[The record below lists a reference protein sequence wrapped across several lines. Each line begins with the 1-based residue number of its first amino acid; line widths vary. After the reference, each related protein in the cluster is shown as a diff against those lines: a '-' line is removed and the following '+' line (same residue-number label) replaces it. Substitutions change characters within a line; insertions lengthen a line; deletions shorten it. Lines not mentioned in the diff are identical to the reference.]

1 MEDHRNGSKIT
12 RTETQASGGSKEGVP
27 LRANR
32 RVGARCYS
40 VRGRL
45 CLCIARLSTGSFGL
59 KCPAIAVSCGLSMAA
74 TDKLKLLAS
83 GKEADSRSAA
93 VPDAVPATEE
103 DDLPIPS
110 DINTVFL
117 GGLFLLGILAACYV
131 AAEIV
136 LPIVLAFVLSLV
148 LHPAMRALE
157 RVHLPRGIAAM
168 LIILVLFG
176 TLGGLGL
183 ALSGP
188 AASWAQELPAG
199 IPKLQERLSFL
210 SRPIAAFQ
218 KFADQA
224 QGLAQGDQ
232 PKAVPVAVQGSALSD
247 RLLTGTRSLAGGL
260 LETVLVLFFLLVSGD
275 TFLRRLVEIL
285 PRFKN
290 KRQAVDIS
298 QQIERDVSAYL
309 FTITIMNLAVGVA
322 TGAVMA
328 LCGMSDPVLWG
339 TIAFLLNYIPVLGPM
354 TGVVVFLLA
363 GLLSINS
370 LWVAFLPAGLYLLIH
385 LVEGETVTPMLLAR
399 RFTIN
404 PVLVI
409 LSLVFW
415 YWMWGV
421 PGAILSTPMLAITK
435 IICDR
440 IRPLMAFGHFMEG

>member
-1 MEDHRNGSKIT
+1 M
-12 RTETQASGGSKEGVP
+12 A
-27 LRANR
+27 
-32 RVGARCYS
+32 
-40 VRGRL
+40 
-45 CLCIARLSTGSFGL
+45 
-59 KCPAIAVSCGLSMAA
+59 AIA
-74 TDKLKLLAS
+74 KLKLLAS
-83 GKEADSRSAA
+83 RKAADPPLAA
-93 VPDAVPATEE
+93 TPPAAAAAEE

-117 GGLFLLGILAACYV
+117 GGLFLLAMLAACYV

-148 LHPAMRALE
+148 LQPATRVLE
-157 RVHLPRGIAAM
+157 RVRLPRGIAAI
-168 LIILVLFG
+168 LLILVLFG
-176 TLGGLGL
+176 TLGGLGT

-188 AASWAQELPAG
+188 ATSWAQKLPTG
-199 IPKLQERLSFL
+199 IPKLEERLSFL

-224 QGLAQGDQ
+224 QGLTLGGEA
-232 PKAVPVAVQGSALSD
+232 KAVPVAVQGSGLSD
-247 RLLTGTRSLAGGL
+247 RLLSGTRSFASGL

-285 PRFKN
+285 PRFKD

-298 QQIERDVSAYL
+298 QQIESDVSAYL

-322 TGAVMA
+322 TGTVMA
-328 LCGMSDPVLWG
+328 LCGVGDPVLWG
-339 TIAFLLNYIPVLGPM
+339 TVAFLLNYIPILGPM
-354 TGVVVFLLA
+354 IGVVVFLLA
-363 GLLSINS
+363 GLLSIDS
-370 LWVAFLPAGLYLLIH
+370 LWAAFLPAGLYLLIH

-421 PGAILSTPMLAITK
+421 PGAVLSTPMLAITK

>member
-1 MEDHRNGSKIT
+1 M
-12 RTETQASGGSKEGVP
+12 
-27 LRANR
+27 
-32 RVGARCYS
+32 
-40 VRGRL
+40 
-45 CLCIARLSTGSFGL
+45 
-59 KCPAIAVSCGLSMAA
+59 AVI
-74 TDKLKLLAS
+74 DQLKLLAS
-83 GKEADSRSAA
+83 RKAADRPSAVA
-93 VPDAVPATEE
+93 PTAAADE

-117 GGLFLLGILAACYV
+117 GGLFLLAMLAACYV

-157 RVHLPRGIAAM
+157 RVHLPRGIGAM
-168 LIILVLFG
+168 LVILVLFG
-176 TLGGLGL
+176 TLGGLGA

-218 KFADQA
+218 KFADRA

-247 RLLTGTRSLAGGL
+247 RLITGTRSLASGL

-298 QQIERDVSAYL
+298 QQIESDVSAYL

-328 LCGMSDPVLWG
+328 LCGMGDPVLWG
-339 TIAFLLNYIPVLGPM
+339 TVAFLLNYIPILGPM

-440 IRPLMAFGHFMEG
+440 IRPLMAFGHFIEG

>member
-1 MEDHRNGSKIT
+1 M
-12 RTETQASGGSKEGVP
+12 A
-27 LRANR
+27 
-32 RVGARCYS
+32 
-40 VRGRL
+40 
-45 CLCIARLSTGSFGL
+45 
-59 KCPAIAVSCGLSMAA
+59 AIA
-74 TDKLKLLAS
+74 KLKLLSSRRATDVPTVAAP
-83 GKEADSRSAA
+83 AD
-93 VPDAVPATEE
+93 E

-110 DINTVFL
+110 DIKAVLL
-117 GGLFLLGILAACYV
+117 GGLFLLAMLGACYV
-131 AAEIV
+131 AADIV

-148 LHPAMRALE
+148 LQPAMRALE
-157 RVHLPRGIAAM
+157 RVRLPRGIAAVF
-168 LIILVLFG
+168 LILVLFG
-176 TLGGLGL
+176 TLGGLGA

-188 AASWAQELPAG
+188 AASWAQKLPTG
-199 IPKLQERLSFL
+199 VPKLQERLSFL

-224 QGLAQGDQ
+224 QGITLGGE
-232 PKAVPVAVQGSALSD
+232 PKAVPVTVQGSGLSD
-247 RLLTGTRSLAGGL
+247 RLLSGTRSFASGL

-285 PRFKN
+285 PRFKD

-298 QQIERDVSAYL
+298 QQIESDVSAYL
-309 FTITIMNLAVGVA
+309 FTITVMNLAVGVA
-322 TGAVMA
+322 IGTVMTF
-328 LCGMSDPVLWG
+328 CGVGDPVLWG
-339 TIAFLLNYIPVLGPM
+339 TVAFLLNYIPILGPM
-354 TGVVVFLLA
+354 IGVGVFLLA
-363 GLLSINS
+363 GLLSIDS
-370 LWVAFLPAGLYLLIH
+370 LWGAFLPAGLYLLIH

>member
-1 MEDHRNGSKIT
+1 M
-12 RTETQASGGSKEGVP
+12 
-27 LRANR
+27 
-32 RVGARCYS
+32 
-40 VRGRL
+40 
-45 CLCIARLSTGSFGL
+45 
-59 KCPAIAVSCGLSMAA
+59 PAIA
-74 TDKLKLLAS
+74 KLKLLAS
-83 GKEADSRSAA
+83 RKAADRPLAAAPPASAA
-93 VPDAVPATEE
+93 PDE
-103 DDLPIPS
+103 DDMPIPS
-110 DINTVFL
+110 DIKTVFL
-117 GGLFLLGILAACYV
+117 GGLFLLAMLAACYV
-131 AAEIV
+131 ASEIV

-148 LHPAMRALE
+148 LQPAMRVFE
-157 RVHLPRGIAAM
+157 RIRLPRGIAAM
-168 LIILVLFG
+168 LLILVLFG
-176 TLGGLGL
+176 TLGGLGT

-188 AASWAQELPAG
+188 AANWAQKLPTG

-210 SRPIAAFQ
+210 SRPIAALQ
-218 KFADQA
+218 KFAEQA
-224 QGLAQGDQ
+224 QGLTQGGEL
-232 PKAVPVAVQGSALSD
+232 KAVPVAVQGSRLSD
-247 RLLTGTRSLAGGL
+247 QLLSGTRSFASGL

-298 QQIERDVSAYL
+298 QQIESDVSVYL
-309 FTITIMNLAVGVA
+309 FTITIMNVAVGVA

-328 LCGMSDPVLWG
+328 FCGVGDPILWG
-339 TIAFLLNYIPVLGPM
+339 TVAFLLNYIPILGPM
-354 TGVVVFLLA
+354 IGVVVFLLA
-363 GLLSINS
+363 GLLSIDL
-370 LWVAFLPAGLYLLIH
+370 LWLAFLPAGLYLLIH

-421 PGAILSTPMLAITK
+421 PGAVLSTPMLAITK

>member
-1 MEDHRNGSKIT
+1 
-12 RTETQASGGSKEGVP
+12 
-27 LRANR
+27 
-32 RVGARCYS
+32 
-40 VRGRL
+40 
-45 CLCIARLSTGSFGL
+45 
-59 KCPAIAVSCGLSMAA
+59 MAA
-74 TDKLKLLAS
+74 IDKLKLFAS
-83 GKEADSRSAA
+83 RGVADRPSSAA
-93 VPDAVPATEE
+93 PATAAAAEE

-110 DINTVFL
+110 DIKTVFL
-117 GGLFLLGILAACYV
+117 GGLFLLGMLAACYV

-148 LHPAMRALE
+148 LQPAMRALE
-157 RVHLPRGIAAM
+157 RVYLPRGIAAM
-168 LIILVLFG
+168 LVILLLFG
-176 TLGGLGL
+176 TLGGLGT

-188 AASWAQELPAG
+188 AASWAQKLPTG
-199 IPKLQERLSFL
+199 VPKLQERLSFL

-247 RLLTGTRSLAGGL
+247 RLLTGTRSFASGL
-260 LETVLVLFFLLVSGD
+260 LEAVLVLFFLLVSGD

-285 PRFKN
+285 PRFKD

-298 QQIERDVSAYL
+298 QQIESDVSAYL
-309 FTITIMNLAVGVA
+309 FTITIMNLAVGLA
-322 TGAVMA
+322 TGTVVA
-328 LCGMSDPVLWG
+328 LCGVGDPVLWG
-339 TIAFLLNYIPVLGPM
+339 TVAFLLNYIPILGPM
-354 TGVVVFLLA
+354 IGVVVFLLA
-363 GLLSINS
+363 GLLSIDS
-370 LWVAFLPAGLYLLIH
+370 LWAAFLPAGLYLLIH

-404 PVLVI
+404 PVLVV

-440 IRPLMAFGHFMEG
+440 IRPLMAFGHFIEG

>member
-1 MEDHRNGSKIT
+1 M
-12 RTETQASGGSKEGVP
+12 
-27 LRANR
+27 
-32 RVGARCYS
+32 
-40 VRGRL
+40 
-45 CLCIARLSTGSFGL
+45 
-59 KCPAIAVSCGLSMAA
+59 
-74 TDKLKLLAS
+74 
-83 GKEADSRSAA
+83 
-93 VPDAVPATEE
+93 
-103 DDLPIPS
+103 
-110 DINTVFL
+110 
-117 GGLFLLGILAACYV
+117 LAACYV

-148 LHPAMRALE
+148 LTPAMRVLQ
-157 RVHLPRGIAAM
+157 RVHLPRGLAAM
-168 LIILVLFG
+168 LVILVLFA
-176 TLGGLGL
+176 TLGGLG
-183 ALSGP
+183 AMLSAP
-188 AASWAQELPAG
+188 ATSWAQKLPTG

-224 QGLAQGDQ
+224 QGLTIGGEA
-232 PKAVPVAVQGSALSD
+232 KVVPVAVQGSGLSD
-247 RLLTGTRSLAGGL
+247 RLLSGTRTFASGL

-285 PRFKN
+285 PRFKD

-298 QQIERDVSAYL
+298 KQIESDVAAYL
-309 FTITIMNLAVGVA
+309 FTITIMNLTVGVA

-328 LCGMSDPVLWG
+328 LCGVGDPVLWG
-339 TIAFLLNYIPVLGPM
+339 TVAFLLNYIPILGPM
-354 TGVVVFLLA
+354 SGVAVFLLA
-363 GLLSINS
+363 GLLSIDS
-370 LWVAFLPAGLYLLIH
+370 LWAAFLPAGLYLLIH
-385 LVEGETVTPMLLAR
+385 VVEGETVTPMLLAR

-435 IICDR
+435 IISDR